1 MGMNADKVVRQEKM
15 LKLWE
20 ELVAAEEDRLAG
32 RVGVTPD
39 ELESSLD
46 RVIDEAEHGQDS

>member
-39 ELESSLD
+39 ELEDSLD

>member
-39 ELESSLD
+39 EPESSLD